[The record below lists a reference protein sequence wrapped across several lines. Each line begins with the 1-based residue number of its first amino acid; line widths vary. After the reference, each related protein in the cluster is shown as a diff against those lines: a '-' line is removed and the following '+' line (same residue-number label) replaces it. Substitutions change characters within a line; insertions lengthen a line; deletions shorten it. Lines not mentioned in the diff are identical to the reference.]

1 MNTNDFVELV
11 QKNAARVRQYQL
23 GHDGSDGKC
32 DCIGLII
39 GAVRL
44 GGDKWPWTHGS
55 NYTARYLTCDL
66 RADAPLKMGDLVFKA
81 RSEGESGYDLP
92 AKYRAGG
99 DLRDYYHVGV
109 VTCEAPLV
117 ITHCTSVQGGIKR
130 DVNRGKWKYSG
141 QLKLI
146 SNANEGKG
154 DEQKMSCNAQVYA
167 DNGEPVKV
175 REHASQ
181 ASTVKTKLA
190 VGTSVILLDDAGE
203 WARIQYASKTG
214 QIESGYMMRKFLRVE
229 DADGGTLYERVMRA
243 RQLLN
248 EAKTKTDEADGE
260 LEKLAAEL
268 ENQ

>member
-44 GGDKWPWTHGS
+44 GGLKWPWTHGS
-55 NYTARYLTCDL
+55 NYTARHLTCDL

-92 AKYRAGG
+92 AKYRTSG
-99 DLRDYYHVGV
+99 DLHDYYHVGV

-130 DVNRGKWKYSG
+130 DLSRGKWRYSG

-146 SNANEGKG
+146 KEGEKEPMSETVYMQVVADQG
-154 DEQKMSCNAQVYA
+154 DNVNLR
-167 DNGEPVKV
+167 NGSGTNYGILARVPVGAKV
-175 REHASQ
+175 ALVTEH
-181 ASTVKTKLA
+181 
-190 VGTSVILLDDAGE
+190 GE
-203 WARIQYASKTG
+203 WAYIRYGERQ
-214 QIESGYMMRKFLRVE
+214 GYMQRKFLRAA
-229 DADGGTLYERVMRA
+229 DAAEESADSNQGGALYQHVKRVRELMKEI
-243 RQLLN
+243 N
-248 EAKTKTDEADGE
+248 GE
-260 LEKLAAEL
+260 LDAMEEGR
-268 ENQ
+268 

>member
-44 GGDKWPWTHGS
+44 GGLKWPWTHGS
-55 NYTARYLTCDL
+55 NYTARHLTCDL

-92 AKYRAGG
+92 AKYRTSG
-99 DLRDYYHVGV
+99 DLHDYYHVRV

-117 ITHCTSVQGGIKR
+117 STHCTSVQGGIKR
-130 DVNRGKWKYSG
+130 DLSRGKWKYSG
-141 QLKLI
+141 QLKLL
-146 SNANEGKG
+146 SDENTADQKG
-154 DEQKMSCNAQVYA
+154 DDAMYKAIVTAE
-167 DNGEPVKV
+167 NGAPVRV

-181 ASTVKTKLA
+181 ASAIKTQLS
-190 VGTSVILLDDAGE
+190 VGTSVQVLDDTGA
-203 WARIQYASKTG
+203 WARIQYATSTG
-214 QIESGYMMRKFLRVE
+214 QVDTGYMMNKFLKQADENAGAISDTGKAAAVRKLLDTAM
-229 DADGGTLYERVMRA
+229 DAID
-243 RQLLN
+243 
-248 EAKTKTDEADGE
+248 EAKRMLGE
-260 LEKLAAEL
+260 M
-268 ENQ
+268 